1 MPRRPGSRK
10 GRPGGPAGRKHNT
23 SRNVALPSRLRQA
36 VATSTSPTG
45 SRARVGRGSESV
57 IGSAMACRCTCVIS
71 ATTERAISSRVTAS
85 RSKRAGARIR
95 LRSASDHPDC
105 YRKFRIAWARR
116 KVCHVGVAVPLGE
129 EGLIVP
135 VIRNADTYSLVGL
148 ARAVQDVV
156 ERARKRQLKPDEV
169 QGSTFTLT
177 NHGVSGSLFA
187 TPIINQP
194 NCAILGVGRVHKRP
208 VVVETLQ
215 GDALAIRLMV
225 YLALTI
231 DHRIVDGAQADA
243 FMSKAKTVLEG
254 WA

>member
-1 MPRRPGSRK
+1 
-10 GRPGGPAGRKHNT
+10 
-23 SRNVALPSRLRQA
+23 
-36 VATSTSPTG
+36 
-45 SRARVGRGSESV
+45 
-57 IGSAMACRCTCVIS
+57 
-71 ATTERAISSRVTAS
+71 
-85 RSKRAGARIR
+85 
-95 LRSASDHPDC
+95 
-105 YRKFRIAWARR
+105 
-116 KVCHVGVAVPLGE
+116 VAVPLGE

-215 GDALAIRLMV
+215 GDALAIRPMV

-243 FMSKAKTVLEG
+243 FMSKVKTVLEG